1 MNMELYERGE
11 KQIIKIQ
18 ILSIIFLGTKEQAFC
33 KYYQQ
38 ISQMKSVVD
47 NAEDLNIN
55 NAVLNILSKFEVPP
69 ISIEPIKSELKKSI
83 DESLTILREIDNIND
98 STYKKLNKETL
109 KAKDLISEYEKQ
121 IPILY
126 EIFKE

>member
-18 ILSIIFLGTKEQAFC
+18 ILSIIFLGSKEQAFC

-47 NAEDLNIN
+47 NAEDLNVG
-55 NAVLNILSKFEVPP
+55 NAMLNILSKFEVPP
-69 ISIEPIKSELKKSI
+69 VSIEPIKRELEKSI
-83 DESLTILREIDNIND
+83 DEASIILGEIDNVND
-98 STYKKLNKETL
+98 STYKKLNKEAL

-126 EIFKE
+126 EMFKE

>member
-47 NAEDLNIN
+47 NA

-69 ISIEPIKSELKKSI
+69 ISIKPIKSELKKSI
-83 DESLTILREIDNIND
+83 DEALTILREIDNIND

>member
-47 NAEDLNIN
+47 NA

-83 DESLTILREIDNIND
+83 DEALTILREIDNIND

>member
-83 DESLTILREIDNIND
+83 DEALTILREIDNIND

>member
-18 ILSIIFLGTKEQAFC
+18 ILSIIFLGTKEQGFC

-47 NAEDLNIN
+47 NA

-83 DESLTILREIDNIND
+83 DEALTILREIDNIND